1 MPKLTVIIP
10 CKNEEKNL
18 RDCLE
23 SVKWADEIFV
33 VDSGSTDK
41 TLEIAREYTD
51 RVVEHE
57 YVNSAT
63 QKNWAIP
70 QATHE
75 WVMVIDCDERAT
87 PELQREIR
95 ELLQGNP
102 PLDGYRINRDNY
114 FFGVRIRHC
123 GWESDSP
130 LRLWKRDLGRYEDK
144 HVHADVMVSTG
155 KVGRLSGQLVHHTY
169 RSFDDYLRTFGQFT
183 TWGALDLR
191 DKGRQAT
198 FLNLLGRPLFRFF
211 KMYVLKRG
219 FLDGLPGL
227 ILCTLA
233 SFNVFMKYAKLWIIR
248 RVEAGEERIE
258 IGRTEW

>member
-10 CKNEEKNL
+10 CKNEEKNI

-33 VDSGSTDK
+33 VDSGSTDR
-41 TLEIAREYTD
+41 TMEIAREYTD
-51 RVVEHE
+51 RVVEHK
-57 YVNSAT
+57 YINSAT

-75 WVMVIDCDERAT
+75 WVMVIDSDERAT
-87 PELQREIR
+87 PELQQEIQ
-95 ELLQGNP
+95 ELLQIEP

-114 FFGVRIRHC
+114 FFGNKIRHC
-123 GWESDSP
+123 GWGSDWL

-144 HVHADVMVSTG
+144 HVHASVIVATG
-155 KVGRLSGQLVHHTY
+155 KIGRLKGQLVHHTY
-169 RSFDDYLRTFGQFT
+169 RSFDDYLHSFGQFT
-183 TWGALDLR
+183 TWSALDLR
-191 DKGRQAT
+191 DKGKT
-198 FLNLLGRPLFRFF
+198 TSFCNIFGRPLFRFF
-211 KMYVLKRG
+211 KMYILKCG

-227 ILCTLA
+227 ILCMLA

-248 RVEAGEERIE
+248 RTEAGDESVE